1 MAGYS
6 GTPLVAKLGI
16 RPGARL
22 AMIHSP
28 AGFAATLGALP
39 PGVALPLGVAL
50 APAEG
55 WRCDVVLLFVTSQA
69 QLAAELPAAL
79 GGLAA
84 AGGLWVAWPKRA
96 SGVPTDLTEDAV
108 RAAGLAAGVVDN
120 KVCAIDET
128 WSGLRFVVRLADRA
142 AWPRSLE
149 DAHGE

>member
-22 AMIHSP
+22 ALIHP
-28 AGFAATLGALP
+28 PDEFAATLGTLP
-39 PGVALPLGVAL
+39 PGVTL
-50 APAEG
+50 APAAG
-55 WRCDVVLLFVTSQA
+55 WRCDVVLLFVTSRG
-69 QLAAELPAAL
+69 QLAAELAAAL
-79 GGLAA
+79 SGLAA

-96 SGVPTDLTEDAV
+96 SGVSTDLTEGAV

-128 WSGLRFVVRLADRA
+128 WSGLRFVVRTADRA
-142 AWPRSLE
+142 TWPRSQE
-149 DAHGE
+149 EAHDK